1 MQDFFKAAIND
12 MAASSLRCVAIAY
25 RSYELDKV
33 PANEDNLDKWV
44 LPEDELVLLAI
55 VGIKVYTLKLFSSDV
70 MDDVLSWRHVIIF
83 MCPVVMPSNLCF
95 SFAVCR
101 VISHFLFK
109 YQMSILNN

>member
-70 MDDVLSWRHVIIF
+70 MDDVLSCHILLFSVQLILF
-83 MCPVVMPSNLCF
+83 PSQNIHGTPSL
-95 SFAVCR
+95 
-101 VISHFLFK
+101 
-109 YQMSILNN
+109 Q